1 MKYLLF
7 CSVILLCIGC
17 SSNAS
22 KIEGK
27 WKLVEIDYSAYF
39 KDAPAQVKELLEDR
53 MKEEFE
59 RLKDKTFFTFS
70 PNQVLTLEVPN
81 YTGKQTTTEGKWRM
95 NASEDSV
102 FFELSEP
109 ENFKIVALDGES
121 LELSTDDLPK
131 RTVRMSR
138 VN

>member
-27 WKLVEIDYSAYF
+27 WKLEEIDYSAYF

-70 PNQVLTLEVPN
+70 SNQVLTLEVPN
-81 YTGKQTTTEGKWRM
+81 YTGKQTTT
-95 NASEDSV
+95 
-102 FFELSEP
+102 
-109 ENFKIVALDGES
+109 
-121 LELSTDDLPK
+121 
-131 RTVRMSR
+131 
-138 VN
+138 

>member
-1 MKYLLF
+1 L
-7 CSVILLCIGC
+7 
-17 SSNAS
+17 
-22 KIEGK
+22 E
-27 WKLVEIDYSAYF
+27 EIDYSAYF
-39 KDAPAQVKELLEDR
+39 KDAPVQVKELLEDR

-70 PNQVLTLEVPN
+70 SNHVLKLEVPN

-95 NASEDSV
+95 NSSEDSV

-121 LELSTDDLPK
+121 LELSTNDLPK

-138 VN
+138 AN

>member
-1 MKYLLF
+1 
-7 CSVILLCIGC
+7 
-17 SSNAS
+17 
-22 KIEGK
+22 
-27 WKLVEIDYSAYF
+27 
-39 KDAPAQVKELLEDR
+39 
-53 MKEEFE
+53 
-59 RLKDKTFFTFS
+59 
-70 PNQVLTLEVPN
+70 
-81 YTGKQTTTEGKWRM
+81 M